1 MTTGRSPDL
10 RRPAGNYIDCEI
22 TATLQEVSA
31 DRLACV
37 DCVLIEPAGVDGTGL
52 QALQALQARAP
63 DVPVVV
69 LTRID
74 DPETGLESLRR
85 GAQDYL
91 VKSRTDADT
100 LARAIRFADVRQR
113 LHAVQRRP
121 AAEDLELH
129 DDVIQQLFAIGVAMQ
144 TTEQRAADQPGFAD
158 RITDHLDGLHRVLQ
172 QARSTLIDTE
182 PESPSPELA
191 GTRQVR
197 VAGPAS
203 TENRPLRST
212 RCRRRREARC
222 GLLRSP
228 PGPQPGAYAP
238 RPGDPLWYNSFMRQF
253 L

>member
-1 MTTGRSPDL
+1 MR
-10 RRPAGNYIDCEI
+10 
-22 TATLQEVSA
+22 A
-31 DRLACV
+31 DR
-37 DCVLIEPAGVDGTGL
+37 PAGVDGTGL

-113 LHAVQRRP
+113 LQAVQRRP

-182 PESPSPELA
+182 PEPQPQPA

-228 PGPQPGAYAP
+228 PGPQPRCLRTKARRPVVVQLIYAAILVMQ
-238 RPGDPLWYNSFMRQF
+238 RFRYPLLRNVLRH
-253 L
+253 